1 VIRIRKFEISDLD
14 RILAIER
21 ASFGEDAWDEKL
33 FRAFYRKCPD
43 LFLVAMVR
51 RRIAGYIITCAGS
64 KNAELASIAVDPRAR
79 LHGVGQAMLNYTLQE
94 LLALRV
100 KAWWLMVSTEN
111 ESAIRFYE
119 RYGFERQK
127 IVQRYYGPRKSAWR
141 MRRLTATAANSETV
155 RATTTSRSANK
166 AR

>member
-21 ASFGEDAWDEKL
+21 ASFGEDAWDDKL

-43 LFLVAMVR
+43 LFLVGIVR
-51 RRIAGYIITCAGS
+51 HRIAGYIITCAGS
-64 KNAELASIAVDPRAR
+64 RNAELASIAVDPRDR
-79 LHGVGQAMLNYTLQE
+79 LRGVGQAMLNNTLQE

-127 IVQRYYGPRKSAWR
+127 IVKRYYGPRKSAWR
-141 MRRLTATAANSETV
+141 MRRFTATAANSGTV
-155 RATTTSRSANK
+155 PATTKSRSANK

>member
-1 VIRIRKFEISDLD
+1 MIRIRKFEISDLD

-21 ASFGEDAWDEKL
+21 ASFGDDAWDEKL

-43 LFLVAMVR
+43 LFLVATVR

-64 KNAELASIAVDPRAR
+64 RNAELASIAVDPHTR
-79 LHGVGQAMLNYTLQE
+79 LHGVGQAMLNHTLQE

-119 RYGFERQK
+119 KYGFTRQK
-127 IVQRYYGPRKSAWR
+127 IVKRYYGPAKNAWR
-141 MRRLTATAANSETV
+141 MRRLTATAANSKTV
-155 RATTTSRSANK
+155 PATTTSRSANK